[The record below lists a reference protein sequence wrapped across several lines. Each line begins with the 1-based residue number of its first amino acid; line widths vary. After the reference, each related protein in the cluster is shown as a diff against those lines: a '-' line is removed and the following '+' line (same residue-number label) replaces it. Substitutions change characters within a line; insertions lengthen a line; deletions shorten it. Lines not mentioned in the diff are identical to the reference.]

1 MRPEDII
8 SVLYIAS
15 LQGSTMDIFSQCWST
30 QDIIADY
37 LQIDSTRDDLAVLIL
52 FLIWFH
58 LLFTVLQLSTI
69 MSLCIYCSFVIV
81 GALCCFCLPFAEEG
95 LSALN
100 TPRYCEKTL
109 HWSNSRHF
117 NVHKWRKDIYLQT
130 DYREFRYPLDNVDT
144 AMGRSWDGLMTRD
157 CNHRCAGQSYPCFSR
172 FKLQRPRQRR

>member
-15 LQGSTMDIFSQCWST
+15 LQGSTDGHFLPMLIHPRHHSRLFTDWFYERRFSSADPIF
-30 QDIIADY
+30 Y
-37 LQIDSTRDDLAVLIL
+37 LIL
-52 FLIWFH
+52 PFVYGFTVIHYYVFMYLLQFRYRRCVVL
-58 LLFTVLQLSTI
+58 LLFTVCWRRL
-69 MSLCIYCSFVIV
+69 V
-81 GALCCFCLPFAEEG
+81 GVE
-95 LSALN
+95 S
-100 TPRYCEKTL
+100 PRYCEKTL

-130 DYREFRYPLDNVDT
+130 DYREFRYRLDNVDT

-157 CNHRCAGQSYPCFSR
+157 CNHRCAGQSYPCFSW